1 MRGRSKSQGICAYMW
16 LMRFA
21 LEQKLTHHDA
31 TMAQFLKTK
40 KKIVITVCVYFG
52 SIGKSIPSSKEPAYH
67 IGACLCQQI
76 TLYLTLPL
84 LPYRSQ
90 ALEKCVAEFTRCGS
104 ASQYSEYEDGLSG
117 CIISVYPGLLFSY
130 PKRD

>member
-1 MRGRSKSQGICAYMW
+1 MRGRSKSEGVYVYVW
-16 LMRFA
+16 LIHFA
-21 LEQKLTHHDA
+21 LEQKLTHHNA

-40 KKIVITVCVYFG
+40 QKIFITVCVYFG

-76 TLYLTLPL
+76 TLCLTPPL
-84 LPYRSQ
+84 LPCRSQ
-90 ALEKCVAEFTRCGS
+90 ALEKCVAEFMRCGS
-104 ASQYSEYEDGLSG
+104 VSQYSKYEDGLSG